1 MRSRLAAG
9 LLAIG
14 VTVFAVSTQAHHAH
28 GNYTIATV
36 DMEGVVTELHLLT
49 PHSWIYL
56 EVAKADGQKQLW
68 ALEAGSRAQLL
79 KLGVSA
85 DNPGPGD
92 KVKVRCHPL
101 MDGTSGCLLGFV
113 KHQDRTVRDWDG
125 GPEVTVPKDF

>member
-1 MRSRLAAG
+1 MRFSLAAG
-9 LLAIG
+9 LVAIG
-14 VTVFAVSTQAHHAH
+14 VMVFAVSAWGHHAH

-36 DMEGVVTELHLLT
+36 DMEGVVTEVHLLT

-85 DNPGPGD
+85 DNPRPGD

-113 KHQDRTVRDWDG
+113 KHQDGTVKDWDG
-125 GPEVTVPKDF
+125 GPEVSVPKDF